1 MSSLISL
8 SEPITDQSKWELAE
22 NLNELELKELA
33 LHTFAHAAYT
43 ELIVSLSDEGV
54 SFCQKTKEELA
65 KEAGMM
71 SGIITRIVDNL
82 QVSIKNIH
90 VRIENENL
98 EDAASTFSLGV
109 TLGSV

>member
-1 MSSLISL
+1 
-8 SEPITDQSKWELAE
+8 
-22 NLNELELKELA
+22 
-33 LHTFAHAAYT
+33 
-43 ELIVSLSDEGV
+43 
-54 SFCQKTKEELA
+54 
-65 KEAGMM
+65 MM